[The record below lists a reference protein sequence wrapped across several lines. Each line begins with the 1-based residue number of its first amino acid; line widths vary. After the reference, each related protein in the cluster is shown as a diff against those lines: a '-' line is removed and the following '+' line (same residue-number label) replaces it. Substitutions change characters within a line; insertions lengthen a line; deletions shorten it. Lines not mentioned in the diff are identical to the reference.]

1 MTTTT
6 TTTVRWAIAIFDI
19 YSEVW
24 FARPARAPYNERA
37 WRLDDERL
45 HHNPEEEARELPAL
59 GYRPLR
65 RYPVGGRPPSRRQ
78 EREIRRAL
86 GLARRRG
93 VRFYP
98 RFDAG
103 NPHAQEGWDIRWQ

>member
-1 MTTTT
+1 MTDADTT
-6 TTTVRWAIAIFDI
+6 RYAIAIFDI

-24 FARPARAPYNERA
+24 FARLACAPYDERA
-37 WRLDDERL
+37 WRRDDERL
-45 HHNPEEEARELPAL
+45 RHDPEEEARELPAL
-59 GYRPLR
+59 GHRRLR
-65 RYPVGGRPPSRRQ
+65 ALRWSAALPSRRQ

-98 RFDAG
+98 RFEAG
-103 NPHAQEGWDIRWQ
+103 NPHAQEGWDIRWEAK